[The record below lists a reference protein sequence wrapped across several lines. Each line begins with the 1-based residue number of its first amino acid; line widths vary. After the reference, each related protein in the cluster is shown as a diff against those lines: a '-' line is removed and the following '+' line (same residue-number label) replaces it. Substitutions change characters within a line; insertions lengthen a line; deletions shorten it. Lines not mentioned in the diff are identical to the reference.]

1 MDNTQK
7 TLKEEVNDGR
17 QLADNT
23 QKENKLPGKIIYFA
37 NGESMEVCS
46 SEEDDV
52 EEGNQKP
59 LLDTANLS
67 WGNYLRLWV
76 LRIVATAFFSCEVLG
91 GKFATFFGLNE
102 SKYQY
107 AVDEYY
113 RIQNKKRKS
122 DEDSEEMPEMKKTTT
137 SNEKHQLEMQHLKYG
152 SINCKDTP
160 VLSQEDIV
168 ANVNELEEGGLQGLK

>member
-7 TLKEEVNDGR
+7 TLKEEENDEK
-17 QLADNT
+17 QLGDNT
-23 QKENKLPGKIIYFA
+23 QKENKPPRKIIYFA
-37 NGESMEVCS
+37 NGESMEECS

-67 WGNYLRLWV
+67 WSNYLRLWV

-113 RIQNKKRKS
+113 RTQNKIKKSKS
-122 DEDSEEMPEMKKTTT
+122 DEDDKEMLKMETAA
-137 SNEKHQLEMQHLKYG
+137 SNEKQHLEMQHLRYG
-152 SINCKDTP
+152 SINCKDT
-160 VLSQEDIV
+160 VADI
-168 ANVNELEEGGLQGLK
+168 NELEEGGLQGLE